1 MLGTHL
7 GPRNL
12 WCVIYCCLGLGWT
25 MGWVRFYVKTVFG
38 FRGILVFLGWG
49 QIVILMLL
57 DLGGCYPLVEG
68 AKSWLHQK
76 SHFDWKRSAAVVWLL
91 DMVVR
96 LLYRIML
103 QDSGCNFIIS
113 KRCGRISIYEAWI
126 RFNWGIM
133 LVAMLHIAMSFCRG
147 ISVIYEGARLPYC
160 MKICG
165 VELGMNARR
174 LGWIFCCLDSLRR
187 CWVLSIEAW
196 AGFVPIYGSLG
207 WGYNRRMNVYDGV
220 GLSLLCIVQFG
231 PFNNSMGQIYYRKMM
246 TLAHFSVDIL
256 GHLERLKIQ
265 WTYFKL
271 KDFWWVCKISFKPNM
286 FGTLGLLCN
295 FLEVFDLSR
304 VGIKWA
310 CHIIIISSL
319 LCFDNSMYVLV
330 YISNM
335 GYLFL
340 GGVGPKPTWF
350 WSACASKAGW
360 SPIQWWLVKL
370 KWCSTSWG
378 CGKISDGRSRFFCL
392 PRVGCIISYF
402 WSPKPVL
409 GDDTGGM
416 PP

>member
-1 MLGTHL
+1 MWLCVVSGIDFHLGVIRTDQLGGLFFRRNPLWTPTPMPGTHL

-25 MGWVRFYVKTVFG
+25 MGWVRFYVKTMFG
-38 FRGILVFLGWG
+38 FRGILLFLGWD

-57 DLGGCYPLVEG
+57 DLGGCYPLVE
-68 AKSWLHQK
+68 
-76 SHFDWKRSAAVVWLL
+76 VVWLL

-126 RFNWGIM
+126 RFNWGIT

-147 ISVIYEGARLPYC
+147 ISLIYEGARLPYF

-174 LGWIFCCLDSLRR
+174 LGRIFCCLDSLRK

-207 WGYNRRMNVYDGV
+207 WGYNRRMNAYDG
-220 GLSLLCIVQFG
+220 
-231 PFNNSMGQIYYRKMM
+231 
-246 TLAHFSVDIL
+246 
-256 GHLERLKIQ
+256 
-265 WTYFKL
+265 
-271 KDFWWVCKISFKPNM
+271 
-286 FGTLGLLCN
+286 
-295 FLEVFDLSR
+295 
-304 VGIKWA
+304 
-310 CHIIIISSL
+310 
-319 LCFDNSMYVLV
+319 
-330 YISNM
+330 
-335 GYLFL
+335 
-340 GGVGPKPTWF
+340 
-350 WSACASKAGW
+350 
-360 SPIQWWLVKL
+360 WLVKL

-392 PRVGCIISYF
+392 PRVGCMISSF

-416 PP
+416 PPLRV